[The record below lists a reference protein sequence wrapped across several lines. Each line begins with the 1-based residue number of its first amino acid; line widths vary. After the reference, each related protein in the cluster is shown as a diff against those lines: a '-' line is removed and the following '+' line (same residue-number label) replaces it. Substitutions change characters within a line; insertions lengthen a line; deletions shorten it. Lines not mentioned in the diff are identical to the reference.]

1 MFDPVSILISL
12 VISLVLMAASYAITA
27 MMARKQAPKKPASM
41 EEFDFPQLD
50 EGTAQAVVFGDVWTE
65 DWMVLWYGD
74 YQVTP
79 IRSKGGKK

>member
-1 MFDPVSILISL
+1 MFDPVSILIQI
-12 VISLVLMAASYAITA
+12 VISLVLMAASYAITS
-27 MMARKQAPKKPASM
+27 MNARKQATKKPSAM

-50 EGTAQAVVFGDVWTE
+50 EGTPQAVVFGDVRTE

-74 YQVTP
+74 YKVTP

>member
-1 MFDPVSILISL
+1 MFDPVSIIIQL
-12 VISLVLMAASYAITA
+12 VIALVLMAASYAITA
-27 MMARKQAPKKPASM
+27 MMTRKQAAKKPSAM

-74 YQVTP
+74 YKIAP
-79 IRSKGGKK
+79 IRSKGKKK